1 MRGMKFAALI
11 NYTTD
16 AATISATRPA
26 HREYLKKL
34 LDSDRLVIS
43 GPFTDDTGGILVYE
57 ANSAAEAEA
66 LIRDDPFAKAGVF
79 TSWKIHEW
87 RVVMANPK
95 LIP

>member
-1 MRGMKFAALI
+1 MREMKFAAI
-11 NYTTD
+11 IEYTKD
-16 AATISATRPA
+16 ASAISATRPL

-34 LDSDRLVIS
+34 VESDRIVIS
-43 GPFTDDTGGILVYE
+43 GPFTDDSGGILVYE
-57 ANSAAEAEA
+57 ANSLEDAEK

-79 TSWKIHEW
+79 VSWKIHEW

>member
-1 MRGMKFAALI
+1 MLI
-11 NYTTD
+11 FIGQVLEQFDD
-16 AATISATRPA
+16 AM
-26 HREYLKKL
+26 
-34 LDSDRLVIS
+34 DSDRLVIS

-95 LIP
+95 LSP

>member
-1 MRGMKFAALI
+1 MGGMKFAALI

-34 LDSDRLVIS
+34 FASDRLVIS

-66 LIRDDPFAKAGVF
+66 LIRDDPFTRAGVF
-79 TSWKIHEW
+79 ISWKLHEW

>member
-1 MRGMKFAALI
+1 MGGTKFAALI

-66 LIRDDPFAKAGVF
+66 LIRDDPFTRAGVF
-79 TSWKIHEW
+79 ISWKLHEW